1 MLQKGVFFVMSK
13 EIGPVVSFR
22 KADRN
27 LFAGNLGHMAFFGS
41 QVVVGMKLYVNT
53 RASLGSITG
62 MY

>member
-1 MLQKGVFFVMSK
+1 MSQKGVFFVMSK

-27 LFAGNLGHMAFFGS
+27 LFAGNLGNMAFFGS
-41 QVVVGMKLYVNT
+41 QVIVGMKLYFNT
-53 RASLGSITG
+53 RTSLGSITG